1 MLLWQDNT
9 TDTSGEQGPAD
20 RIGYSIGTGDGKNL
34 VPQLMDPTMP
44 IARKGVEFYTSISN
58 VVNQIDASIVTVDN
72 AMQSIINTMG
82 QGENLAAG
90 IKKNFADAA
99 LEIIGMGGSEKEALA
114 VQTET
119 LEVLGRNSTL
129 SKEQYET
136 LFATSKVTGQSV
148 KDLTTSLLDV
158 GGNIDQIATDM
169 EAVVSR
175 SNALGVNAKAVSEK
189 VLSNMEQMN
198 RFGFQ
203 GGIDGLARM
212 AAKAQVLRF
221 DMSEVFELAEDLLSP
236 EKAIEMASALQRL
249 GATTTSLID
258 PLRLM
263 DLAQNDVGELQN
275 QLGELFKTY
284 TYFDEETKKFQIMP
298 SARRDLRQLSQD
310 LGIPLK
316 EIEKMA
322 LGAADLDKKMSQ
334 IDFSG
339 LDVTDDTK
347 ELVANLSTM
356 NKEGTYTIKNEAGV
370 DEDLST
376 FIQRYADDEEG
387 LKNFLQQQEEDAG
400 KSAEQKMLE
409 RADAQLSS
417 LKKIEASNEETA
429 KALSLGIGGSE
440 YATQLLD
447 AQVAIN
453 KRLNAGVTEG
463 YQDPKFL
470 KDLQDAGK
478 NMKEAS
484 QLISQGNLK
493 DGMVGVLSSLKDFGK
508 SVLTQTGDIVMDA
521 VKDIKDLG
529 VKFEIPA
536 DFSKSLLDALKYFE
550 NPGTLK
556 VTMYG
561 DKTDNTKKIENAVA
575 EPKEIESENAENQNK
590 LFDVSLSQLEQTI
603 NLVSLMEKMVGLS
616 QNSNITNESSLRE
629 SVKYYSEKTASK
641 VEGTPTTNQTFNE
654 SNNVSVLNQNFEEY
668 IQTQKV
674 DAENLRETFRE
685 MAEKQI
691 QVIRENYTQTETGT
705 FISKETGE
713 EKTLTQL
720 MLPVKDFAFDSLQKL
735 LEKQSAT
742 LISFDEVV
750 KGLEKYQGGEVG
762 TTGEPITATE
772 IKNFINTYN
781 NKTNNQSIDQV
792 GDEITSYF
800 SSIDSSLQT
809 AAQSLNNVNLNNV
822 NNENNTKNVLEGQNT
837 LINNNELEKI
847 YTTSETFREFI
858 ELQKNEIQKTKEEIN
873 NVFLSI
879 KENYTKTDKG
889 TFISKETGEEKTLQQ
904 IVGSAKDIAQERIDT
919 VMGKIYET
927 LQEISGTKGD
937 LGKNISVE
945 SINNITQGIFEPLK
959 ITVSDVQKI
968 FSEKE
973 NVENNRLI
981 TNTAEN
987 VRISDVEKSITS
999 YLNQKVQPLPG
1010 QISPEIVKILSQSN
1024 DTIVTTLSE
1033 INNTNKDTVLSTTE
1047 LNKNLSDTTQ
1057 IETETN
1063 DNFTK
1068 TVDNLISEDKS
1079 VTKVL
1084 ENQNN
1089 TITGELFTQP
1099 QVPEYI
1105 QPTFTNYTPPDIAK
1119 VENYFRTVEE
1129 KTTNENKTEKKEQI
1143 VNFGPLKIQF
1153 DVTGVNNSQT
1163 TESILGFLKTDQ
1175 RWIRAITDVVT
1186 NKRANYNLV
1195 EKLD

>member
-1 MLLWQDNT
+1 MLLWQDKEV
-9 TDTSGEQGPAD
+9 DTSGEQGPAD
-20 RIGYSIGTGDGKNL
+20 RLSTSLGTGDGKN
-34 VPQLMDPTMP
+34 VIPQLMDPTMP
-44 IARKGVEFYTSISN
+44 IARQGIQFYTNLSN

-90 IKKNFADAA
+90 IKKNFAEAS
-99 LEIIGMGGSEKEALA
+99 LEIIKMGGTEKEALA

-148 KDLTTSLLDV
+148 KDLATSLLDV

-175 SNALGVNAKAVSEK
+175 ANSLGVNAKAVSEK
-189 VLSNMEQMN
+189 VVENMEQMN

-221 DMSEVFELAEDLLSP
+221 DMGEVFELAEDLLSP
-236 EKAIEMASALQRL
+236 EKAIELASSLQRL

-298 SARRDLRQLSQD
+298 SARRDLRQLSQE

-322 LGAADLDKKMSQ
+322 LGAADLDRKMSE

-339 LDVTDDTK
+339 LDVEPDTQ
-347 ELVANLSTM
+347 ELVANLATM
-356 NKEGTYTIKNEAGV
+356 NKEGKYTIRNEAGV
-370 DEDLST
+370 DEDLNE
-376 FIQRYADDEEG
+376 FIQRYANDEEG
-387 LKNFLQQQEEDAG
+387 LKNFLQQQEADSQ
-400 KSAEQKMLE
+400 KSAEDKMLE
-409 RADAQLSS
+409 RADAQLSH
-417 LKKIEASNEETA
+417 LKKIEQSNEATA

-440 YATQLLD
+440 YATQILD

-453 KRLNAGVTEG
+453 KRLNAQVTEG
-463 YQDPKFL
+463 YQDPQFL
-470 KDLQDAGK
+470 KDLQAAGN
-478 NMKEAS
+478 NMKKAS
-484 QLISQGNLK
+484 ELLSQGNLK
-493 DGMVGVLSSLKDFGK
+493 DGMAGALSSMKEFGKTVLNQTGEIVVSALKD
-508 SVLTQTGDIVMDA
+508 L
-521 VKDIKDLG
+521 KDLG
-529 VKFEIPA
+529 VKTDLGAGFA
-536 DFSKSLLDALKYFE
+536 KSLQDAFKYFDKFE

-561 DKTDNTKKIENAVA
+561 DKTGNTKKIEDAVA

-668 IQTQKV
+668 LQTQKV
-674 DAENLRETFRE
+674 EAENLRETFRE

-720 MLPVKDFAFDSLQKL
+720 MEPVKDFAFDSLQKL
-735 LEKQSAT
+735 LEKQSET
-742 LISFDEVV
+742 LISFDEAV
-750 KGLEKYQGGEVG
+750 KGLEKNQRGEVG
-762 TTGEPITATE
+762 TTGESITKTE
-772 IKNFINTYN
+772 
-781 NKTNNQSIDQV
+781 V
-792 GDEITSYF
+792 L
-800 SSIDSSLQT
+800 SSIDTYINETLQ
-809 AAQSLNNVNLNNV
+809 SVSKNINNVNSNTF
-822 NNENNTKNVLEGQNT
+822 ENNQNVLGGQNT
-837 LINNNELEKI
+837 VINNNELEKI
-847 YTTSETFREFI
+847 YANSETFKEFI
-858 ELQKNEIQKTKEEIN
+858 ELQKNEIKKTKEEIN
-873 NVFLSI
+873 V
-879 KENYTKTDKG
+879 
-889 TFISKETGEEKTLQQ
+889 
-904 IVGSAKDIAQERIDT
+904 
-919 VMGKIYET
+919 
-927 LQEISGTKGD
+927 TKGG
-937 LGKNISVE
+937 LGKNIFVE
-945 SINNITQGIFEPLK
+945 SIDGITENILEPLK

-968 FSEKE
+968 VS
-973 NVENNRLI
+973 
-981 TNTAEN
+981 
-987 VRISDVEKSITS
+987 EKSITS
-999 YLNQKVQPLPG
+999 YLNQKVQTLPG
-1010 QISPEIVKILSQSN
+1010 QISPEIVRILSQSN
-1024 DTIVTTLSE
+1024 DSIVTTLSE
-1033 INNTNKDTVLSTTE
+1033 INNTNEDTVLSTTE
-1047 LNKNLSDTTQ
+1047 LNKNLSDKTQ
-1057 IETETN
+1057 IDKETN

-1068 TVDNLISEDKS
+1068 TVDNLITEDKS

-1099 QVPEYI
+1099 QVPEFI
-1105 QPTFTNYTPPDIAK
+1105 QPTFTNYTPPDVAK
-1119 VENYFRTVEE
+1119 VENYLRTVEE
-1129 KTTNENKTEKKEQI
+1129 KNVTETKTIKGEQI
-1143 VNFGPLKIQF
+1143 VKFDSPLPIKIE
-1153 DVTGVNNSQT
+1153 VTGIPQNNPAA
-1163 TESILGFLKTDQ
+1163 TEAFLTAISRDRRFGLAIEK
-1175 RWIRAITDVVT
+1175 AITGR
-1186 NKRANYNLV
+1186 NFNLV